1 VDPRTAIMTLREQ
14 RHRDEDRS
22 YRRALWVGLVAS
34 VLAHALLFLVFGG
47 QRVPPTPF
55 AAAGERQADDRAAR
69 GGGLEAIELRPPE
82 LVTVPPVPVLVP
94 AELPEETPDP
104 EPDPEVVVEEV
115 PSIALA
121 EGLAVPG
128 ESGLSDER
136 GLAEGVGEGDGGTE
150 AEGRF
155 RVVPPRPRGLTLPP
169 GDRPS
174 DVRGREVE
182 VWVYVSAAG
191 QVVPDSTRLFPPTGD
206 RRYDRRLRE
215 HASAWVFEA
224 ARRDG
229 RAVAEWFRY
238 TISM

>member
-1 VDPRTAIMTLREQ
+1 MSLQEQ

-22 YRRALWVGLVAS
+22 YRRALRVGLVAS
-34 VLAHALLFLVFGG
+34 VVVHAMLFLVFGG
-47 QRVPPTPF
+47 QRTPPSPF
-55 AAAGERQADDRAAR
+55 AAAGERQADTRAAR

-82 LVTVPPVPVLVP
+82 TIPVPPVPILVP
-94 AELPEETPDP
+94 VADVAEETPEP
-104 EPDPEVVVEEV
+104 EPEIELEEV

-121 EGLAVPG
+121 DGLAPPG
-128 ESGLSDER
+128 EPGASEER
-136 GLAEGVGEGDGGTE
+136 GVADGVGEGDGGTE

-155 RVVPPRPRGLTLPP
+155 RVIPPRPRGLTLPP
-169 GDRPS
+169 GDRPN
-174 DVRGREVE
+174 DVRGKEVE

-191 QVVPDSTRLFPPTGD
+191 QVVPDSTRLLPPTGD

-215 HASAWVFEA
+215 HAAAWVFEA